1 MGSGQW
7 AVGREEHTG
16 IATRGGDGQP
26 PPAPLRL
33 ALLFA
38 VVVMLLTLPIFG
50 HGCHR
55 GDHDDEPAFV
65 PTDRHAADSELPR

>member
-1 MGSGQW
+1 VGSDEPG
-7 AVGREEHTG
+7 G
-16 IATRGGDGQP
+16 IATRGDGQP

-38 VVVMLLTLPIFG
+38 VVVMLLALPIVG

-55 GDHDDEPAFV
+55 GDHDDEPVFA
-65 PTDRHAADSELPR
+65 PMDQHAEPPR